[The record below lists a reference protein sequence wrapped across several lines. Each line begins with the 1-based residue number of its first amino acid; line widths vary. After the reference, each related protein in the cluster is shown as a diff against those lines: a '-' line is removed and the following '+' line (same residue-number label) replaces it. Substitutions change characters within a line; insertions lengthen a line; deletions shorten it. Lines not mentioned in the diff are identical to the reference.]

1 MSRRKTAGF
10 SIAELVISLAVIG
23 IIVVIVYPF
32 FNQTLRQF
40 FTLEQEGLM
49 FSQLSIQSQ
58 RVAKVLR
65 GATDVTQATN
75 TEVTVYAYFAPNDA
89 HVSLIHYYKNGG
101 GTRLLADVTPMTAD
115 PPTGT
120 LLTAQKRTVTIIENF
135 YSSPSVNTFEYLD
148 AGGTTLTTPIADL
161 HTIKGMRIN
170 LAVPI
175 TLPSQSG
182 NDTITSQVS
191 LRNRKTNL

>member
-1 MSRRKTAGF
+1 MLRHSRGF
-10 SIAELVISLAVIG
+10 SVGELVIALSLLAILIVIA
-23 IIVVIVYPF
+23 YPF

-40 FTLEQEGLM
+40 FVLEQEGLM
-49 FSQLSIQSQ
+49 FSQLSMQSQ
-58 RVAKVLR
+58 RIAKVLR
-65 GATDVTQATN
+65 GATDVTQAID

-89 HVSLIHYYKNGG
+89 NVSLIHYYKNPA
-101 GTRLLADVTPMTAD
+101 GTKLFADVTPLSAN
-115 PPTGT
+115 PPAGT
-120 LLTAQKRTVTIIENF
+120 LLTAQQRTVTIIDNF
-135 YSSPSVNTFEYLD
+135 YSSPTVKTFQYLD
-148 AGGTTLTTPIADL
+148 AAGNTLTPPIADL

-182 NDTITSQVS
+182 NDTITSEVS